1 MISEGKFNYI
11 KEGDFVIYGDVRWII
26 SLMSDYGIILEN
38 SASEM
43 VRLTKEEFLEQTTFE
58 SYGAFNPLSLKI
70 NNFDKQIL
78 EFKSRELDVLRR
90 KNSKQKCYRLSYCTS
105 TNGITKH
112 ETILVS
118 GKNLCR
124 SRRKLKRYIER
135 VLKPDNYKIS
145 KKEVVRYILL

>member
-11 KEGDFVIYGDVRWII
+11 KEGDFVIYDGIRWII
-26 SLMSDYGIILEN
+26 SLMSDYGIVLEN
-38 SASEM
+38 SSSEI
-43 VRLTKEEFLEQTTFE
+43 VRLTKEEFLEKTTFE
-58 SYGAFNPLSLKI
+58 SYGVLNPLVLKI
-70 NNFDKQIL
+70 KNIDRQIL

-90 KNSKQKCYRLSYCTS
+90 KDSKQKCYRLSYCTS
-105 TNGITKH
+105 MNGVTKH

-135 VLKPDNYKIS
+135 VLKPDSYKIS
-145 KKEVVRYILL
+145 KKEVVRYVLL